1 MLFAIFYLLQL
12 LTKNILSKIRFTPII
27 FVKKNATSPNP
38 KKIKSYKMKKLNV
51 LVLLLALVFQIHA
64 QNLEMDSFVGNLMKK
79 MTLEEKI
86 GQLNQ
91 LAIPN
96 SFVTGATVSTDV
108 EAKIVAGNVGSILNS
123 LNPEVTRKAQ
133 ALAVTKSPNKIPII
147 FGMDVIHGFKTI
159 FPIPLAL
166 SSTWDVSLI
175 EQSARIAA
183 SEASSAGIAWTF
195 SPMVDIARDARWGRI
210 AEGAG
215 EDPFLGS
222 QVAKAMI
229 KGYQGDNLQ
238 NENTIMACVKHFALY
253 GAAEAGR
260 DYNTVDMSRI
270 SMYQDFFPPYKA
282 TIEAGVGSAMTS
294 FNVVDGIPATGNH
307 WLLTDLLRDQ
317 WKFDGFVVTDYTAIN
332 EMTAHG
338 LGDLQTVSALAL
350 KAGVDM
356 DMVGEGF
363 LNTLKKSLAE
373 GKVTIEEIDL
383 ACLRVLE
390 AKYKLGLFEDPYRYI
405 NKTRME
411 KEILSEANQN
421 AARKI
426 AASSVVLLKNDKQ
439 TLPLKKAGTIALIG
453 PLADSKADMLGTW
466 AMGGEAEKVV
476 SLLDG
481 LKNVGGN
488 SVKIL
493 HTKGAEFTNDP
504 YLLKNMQSPLSPSA
518 GNNEANEKTSN
529 DDLILEAVKLA
540 AQSDVVVAAIG
551 EPAAWSGEAASRT
564 DISIPETQ
572 KNLLKALKAT
582 GKPVVVVIFSGRPLT
597 LVWEDSNFDAILEAW
612 HGGTQAG
619 NAVADILFGD
629 INPSG
634 KLTATFPRSVGQIP
648 IYYNHKNTGRPA
660 SPDNKF
666 SSKYI
671 DSPNEP
677 LYPFGYGL
685 SYTTFEYGNIS
696 LNKSNLKGEET
707 LTVTVSVK
715 NTGKYK
721 GEEVVQMYIS
731 DPVASISRAVKE
743 LKGFQKILL
752 APGES
757 KEIKFTV
764 STDALKFYN
773 SKLEYNWEPGEF
785 EVQIGG
791 NSRDVKSVKFSWVK

>member
-1 MLFAIFYLLQL
+1 MQL
-12 LTKNILSKIRFTPII
+12 RVNGNKLK
-27 FVKKNATSPNP
+27 
-38 KKIKSYKMKKLNV
+38 KMKKLNV
-51 LVLLLALVFQIHA
+51 VILFLALAFQLQA
-64 QNLEMDSFVGNLMKK
+64 QKQQMDSFVGNLMKK

-96 SFVTGATVSTDV
+96 SFVTGATVSTDI
-108 EAKIVAGNVGSILNS
+108 EAKIVAGNVSSILNS

-133 ALAVTKSPNKIPII
+133 ELAVTKSPNKIPII
-147 FGMDVIHGFKTI
+147 FGMDVIHGFRTI

-166 SSTWDVSLI
+166 SCTWDMQMV

-183 SEASSAGIAWTF
+183 AEASSAGIAWTF

-222 QVAKAMI
+222 QIATAMV

-238 NENTIMACVKHFALY
+238 KENTIMACVKHFALY
-253 GAAEAGR
+253 GAAQAGR

-270 SMYQDFFPPYKA
+270 SMYQDYFPPYKA
-282 TIEAGVGSAMTS
+282 AVEAGAGSAMTS
-294 FNVVDGIPATGNH
+294 FNVIDGIPASGNH

-338 LGDLQTVSALAL
+338 MGDLQTVSALAL

-373 GKVTIEEIDL
+373 GKVTTDEINL
-383 ACLRVLE
+383 ACRRVLE
-390 AKYKLGLFEDPYRYI
+390 AKYKLGLFDDPYKYI
-405 NKTRME
+405 NTARME

-426 AASSVVLLKNDKQ
+426 AASSVVLLKNDKEI
-439 TLPLKKAGTIALIG
+439 LPLKKTGTIALIG

-481 LKNVGGN
+481 LKNVGGS

-493 HTKGAEFTNDP
+493 HSKGAEFTDDP

-518 GNNEANEKTSN
+518 GNNETHEKKLN
-529 DDLILEAVKLA
+529 DELMLDAVQLA
-540 AQSDVVVAAIG
+540 AQADIVVAAIG
-551 EPAAWSGEAASRT
+551 EPAAWSGEASSRT

-572 KNLLKALKAT
+572 RNLLKALKAT

-597 LVWEDSNFDAILEAW
+597 LVWEDANFDAIVEAW

-629 INPSG
+629 TNPSG

-660 SPDNKF
+660 SPNNKF

-685 SYTTFEYGNIS
+685 SYSTFEYGDIKLS
-696 LNKSNLKGEET
+696 KSALKGEET

-721 GEEVVQMYIS
+721 GEEVVQLYIS
-731 DPVASISRAVKE
+731 DPVASVSRAVKE
-743 LKGFQKILL
+743 LKGFQKVAI

-757 KEIKFTV
+757 KEVKFTV

-773 SKLEYNWEPGEF
+773 SKLEYIWESGDF

-791 NSRDVKSVKFSWVK
+791 NSRDVKKAELNWVK

>member
-1 MLFAIFYLLQL
+1 
-12 LTKNILSKIRFTPII
+12 
-27 FVKKNATSPNP
+27 
-38 KKIKSYKMKKLNV
+38 MKKLTIV
-51 LVLLLALVFQIHA
+51 ALLVIFVFQLYA
-64 QNLEMDSFVGNLMKK
+64 QKQQMDSFVGNLMNK

-91 LAIPN
+91 VAIPN
-96 SFVTGATVSTDV
+96 SFVTGATVSTDI
-108 EAKIVAGNVGSILNS
+108 EGKIVQGNVGSILNS

-133 ALAVTKSPNKIPII
+133 ELAVTKSPNKIPII
-147 FGMDVIHGFKTI
+147 FGMDVIHGFRTI

-166 SSTWDVSLI
+166 SSTWDMQMV

-183 SEASSAGIAWTF
+183 TEASSAGIAWTF

-222 QVAKAMI
+222 QIATAMV

-253 GAAEAGR
+253 GAAQAGR

-270 SMYQDFFPPYKA
+270 SMYQDYFPPYKA
-282 TIEAGVGSAMTS
+282 AVEAGVGSVMTS
-294 FNVVDGIPATGNH
+294 FNVIDGIPASGNR

-317 WKFDGFVVTDYTAIN
+317 WKFDGFVVTDYTAIK

-356 DMVGEGF
+356 DMVDEGF
-363 LNTLKKSLAE
+363 LKTLKKSLSE

-383 ACLRVLE
+383 ACRRVLE
-390 AKYKLGLFEDPYRYI
+390 AKYKLGLFDDPYRYI
-405 NKTRME
+405 NNTRME
-411 KEILSEANQN
+411 KEILSQANLN

-426 AASSVVLLKNDKQ
+426 AANSVVLLKNDKQ
-439 TLPLKKAGTIALIG
+439 ILPLKKTGTIALIG

-466 AMGGEAEKVV
+466 AMGGEVEKVV

-493 HTKGAEFTNDP
+493 YASGAEFTDDP
-504 YLLKNMQSPLSPSA
+504 YLLKNMQSPLSPTT
-518 GNNEANEKTSN
+518 GNNGIDEIKSN
-529 DDLILEAVKLA
+529 DELILDAVLLA
-540 AQSDVVVAAIG
+540 AQADVVVAAIG
-551 EPAAWSGEAASRT
+551 EPAAWSGEASSRT

-572 KNLLKALKAT
+572 KSLLKALKAT

-597 LVWEDSNFDAILEAW
+597 LVWEDANFDAIIEAW

-619 NAVADILFGD
+619 NALADILFGD

-634 KLTATFPRSVGQIP
+634 KLTATFPRNVGQIP
-648 IYYNHKNTGRPA
+648 LYYNHRNTGRPMNA
-660 SPDNKF
+660 NEKF
-666 SSKYI
+666 TSKYI
-671 DSPNEP
+671 DSPNDP

-685 SYTTFEYGNIS
+685 SYTSFEYGDIS
-696 LNKSNLKGEET
+696 LSKSDLKGNES
-707 LTVTVSVK
+707 LTVTIPVK
-715 NTGKYK
+715 NTGKYE
-721 GEEVVQMYIS
+721 GQEVVQLYVS

-743 LKGFQKILL
+743 LKGFQKVAI
-752 APGES
+752 APGET
-757 KEIKFTV
+757 KNVKFTV

-773 SKLEYNWEPGEF
+773 SNLEYNWEPGEF
-785 EVQIGG
+785 EIQIGG
-791 NSRDVKSVKFSWVK
+791 NSRDVKKVKVNWVK

>member
-1 MLFAIFYLLQL
+1 MFCTFNYLLQL
-12 LTKNILSKIRFTPII
+12 FTKYLYSKIKITETV

-38 KKIKSYKMKKLNV
+38 KKIKTYKMKKLNV

-64 QNLEMDSFVGNLMKK
+64 QNQEMHTFVGNLMKK

-108 EAKIVAGNVGSILNS
+108 EGKIIAGNVGSILNS

-133 ALAVTKSPNKIPII
+133 ELAVTKSPNKIPII

-166 SSTWDVSLI
+166 SSTWDVGLI

-222 QVAKAMI
+222 QVATAMV

-282 TIEAGVGSAMTS
+282 TIDAGVGSAMTS

-307 WLLTDLLRDQ
+307 WLLTDLLREQ
-317 WKFDGFVVTDYTAIN
+317 WKFNGFVVTDYTAIN

-363 LNTLKKSLAE
+363 LTTLKKSLAE
-373 GKVTIEEIDL
+373 GKVTNEEIDL
-383 ACLRVLE
+383 ACRRVLE
-390 AKYKLGLFEDPYRYI
+390 AKYKLGLFDDPYRYI
-405 NKTRME
+405 NTARME

-426 AASSVVLLKNDKQ
+426 AASSIVLLKNDKQ
-439 TLPLKKAGTIALIG
+439 ILPLKKSGTIALVG

-466 AMGGEAEKVV
+466 AMGGDAEKVV

-481 LKNVGGN
+481 LKNVGGS

-493 HTKGAEFTNDP
+493 HAKGSEFTDDP
-504 YLLKNMQSPLSPSA
+504 YLLKNMQSPLSPST
-518 GNNEANEKTSN
+518 GNNGANETKSI
-529 DDLILEAVKLA
+529 DELILDAVYIA
-540 AQSDVVVAAIG
+540 AQADVIVAAIG

-597 LVWEDSNFDAILEAW
+597 LVWEDANFDAILEAW

-629 INPSG
+629 TNPSG

-648 IYYNHKNTGRPA
+648 VYYNHKNTGRPA
-660 SPDNKF
+660 SPNNKF

-685 SYTTFEYGNIS
+685 SYSTFEYGNIS
-696 LNKSNLKGEET
+696 LNKSSLKGEET

-731 DPVASISRAVKE
+731 DPVASVSRAVKE
-743 LKGFQKILL
+743 LKGFQKIML

-757 KEIKFTV
+757 KEVKFNV
-764 STDALKFYN
+764 SPELLKFYN
-773 SKLEYNWEPGEF
+773 SKLEYNWEPGQF

-791 NSRDVKSVKFSWVK
+791 NSRDVKKAEFNWVK

>member
-1 MLFAIFYLLQL
+1 MFCTFNYQLQL
-12 LTKNILSKIRFTPII
+12 FTKYLYSKIKITETD

-38 KKIKSYKMKKLNV
+38 KKIKTYKMKKLNV
-51 LVLLLALVFQIHA
+51 LVLLLALVFQIQA
-64 QNLEMDSFVGNLMKK
+64 QNQEMHTFVGNLMKK

-108 EAKIVAGNVGSILNS
+108 EGKIIAGNVGSILNS

-133 ALAVTKSPNKIPII
+133 ELAVTKSPNKIPII

-222 QVAKAMI
+222 KVATAMV

-260 DYNTVDMSRI
+260 DYNTVDMSRL

-363 LNTLKKSLAE
+363 LTTLKKSLAE
-373 GKVTIEEIDL
+373 GKVTNEEIDL
-383 ACLRVLE
+383 ACRRVLE
-390 AKYKLGLFEDPYRYI
+390 AKYKLGLFDDPYRYI
-405 NKTRME
+405 NTARME

-439 TLPLKKAGTIALIG
+439 ILPLKKSGTIALIG

-466 AMGGEAEKVV
+466 AMGGDAEKVV

-481 LKNVGGN
+481 LKNVGGS

-493 HTKGAEFTNDP
+493 HAKGAEFTDDP
-504 YLLKNMQSPLSPSA
+504 YLLKNMQSPLSPS
-518 GNNEANEKTSN
+518 TSN
-529 DDLILEAVKLA
+529 NGANVTKSNDELILDAVYIA
-540 AQSDVVVAAIG
+540 AQADVVVAAIG

-597 LVWEDSNFDAILEAW
+597 LVWEDANFDAILEAW

-629 INPSG
+629 TNPSG

-660 SPDNKF
+660 SPNNKF

-685 SYTTFEYGNIS
+685 SYSTFEYGEIS
-696 LNKSNLKGEET
+696 LNKSSLKGEET

-731 DPVASISRAVKE
+731 DPVASVSRAVKE
-743 LKGFQKILL
+743 LKGFQKIML

-757 KEIKFTV
+757 KEVKFTV
-764 STDALKFYN
+764 SPELLKFYN
-773 SKLEYNWEPGEF
+773 SKLEYNWEPGQF

-791 NSRDVKSVKFSWVK
+791 NSRDVKKAEFNWMK